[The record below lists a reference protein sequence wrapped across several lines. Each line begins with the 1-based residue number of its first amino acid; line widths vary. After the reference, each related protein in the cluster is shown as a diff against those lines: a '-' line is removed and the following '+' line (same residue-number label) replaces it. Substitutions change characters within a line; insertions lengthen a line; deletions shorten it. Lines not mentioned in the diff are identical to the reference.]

1 VTRQDASFSATVI
14 PGTAY
19 VAAEVTM
26 VSASIPSPIATPSP
40 FTKEIREQEA
50 VEVKPKIKL
59 HVAED
64 AICESCQ

>member
-1 VTRQDASFSATVI
+1 MPMEQVAMETIIASVTGTVSE
-14 PGTAY
+14 A
-19 VAAEVTM
+19 
-26 VSASIPSPIATPSP
+26 IPSPVATPSP
-40 FTKEIREQEA
+40 FTQEVLEEKVPV